1 MYYENNLG
9 KVYYEA
15 YGPESG
21 AGLFFFH
28 GVSIDHET
36 FKTQVEALKDRYRVV
51 VWDMP
56 YHGLSSPID
65 YKLQFSAT
73 AADFAVAIM
82 DALNMEQAVHVGQS
96 LGSFVAQQL
105 AYRYPERTRASVHIG
120 GGPLYPRSH
129 PILKAANPFI
139 PLMLN
144 LYPERLLYQAFA
156 KHKALTEETKAYL
169 VEKSS
174 KTGKK
179 IIAHLTQEMYRDMV
193 KGIPKQTI
201 EPMLLCYG
209 DHDLPFIKRMSQ
221 KWHRR
226 TPHSV
231 LAEVKDAHH
240 IANQDNPGDFNRI
253 LLSFLEG
260 GKDL

>member
-36 FKTQVEALKDRYRVV
+36 FKTQVDAFKDRYRVV

-105 AYRYPERTRASVHIG
+105 AYSYPERTRASVHIG

-156 KHKALTEETKAYL
+156 KHKALTEEAKAYL

-193 KGIPKQTI
+193 KGIPKQTK

-221 KWHRR
+221 KWHMR

-240 IANQDNPGDFNRI
+240 IANQDNPGAFNRI

-260 GKDL
+260 IKDL